1 MHSKEIPI
9 SIEFIKSHFGDSIV
23 SCIENSSNSFE
34 VKSFSLNSY
43 KYERFS
49 IISHQ
54 KNLYEI
60 EMILLTDKQYLFVAK
75 KLDFVSVHEFS
86 QSFEVNKS
94 SSSPFSSISFE
105 DLSQKKPY
113 SCKVIGTRQF
123 VLIDNRDIW
132 GD

>member
-1 MHSKEIPI
+1 
-9 SIEFIKSHFGDSIV
+9 
-23 SCIENSSNSFE
+23 
-34 VKSFSLNSY
+34 
-43 KYERFS
+43 
-49 IISHQ
+49 
-54 KNLYEI
+54 
-60 EMILLTDKQYLFVAK
+60 MILLTDKQYFFVAK

-94 SSSPFSSISFE
+94 SSLPFSLISFE

>member
-23 SCIENSSNSFE
+23 SRIENSSNSFE

-105 DLSQKKPY
+105 DLSQKKT
-113 SCKVIGTRQF
+113 I
-123 VLIDNRDIW
+123 
-132 GD
+132 